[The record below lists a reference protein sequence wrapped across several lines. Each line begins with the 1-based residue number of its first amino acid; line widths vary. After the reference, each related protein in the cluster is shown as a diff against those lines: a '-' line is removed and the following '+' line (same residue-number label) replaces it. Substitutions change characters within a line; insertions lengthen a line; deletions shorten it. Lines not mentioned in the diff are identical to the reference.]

1 MNKSFRKIHIH
12 PEKRMFRKTAVII
25 LIISAV
31 FAGCSENRTR
41 YSEAKKFIRDYTEA
55 LTDYRNDIKEA
66 EDAKGI
72 TAAIDT
78 LSIKISDL
86 SKEKARI
93 EKKYPELALPGS
105 GPVDVPEE
113 LKKEYSDFHRN
124 QQETKAATRKMMY
137 TYMSNKRVVNAMMKL
152 SKKLSNFN

>member
-1 MNKSFRKIHIH
+1 
-12 PEKRMFRKTAVII
+12 MFRKTAVII

-93 EKKYPELALPGS
+93 EFTFKIAGFE
-105 GPVDVPEE
+105 
-113 LKKEYSDFHRN
+113 
-124 QQETKAATRKMMY
+124 
-137 TYMSNKRVVNAMMKL
+137 
-152 SKKLSNFN
+152 